1 MSQSTKDESPES
13 GLDANQLR
21 ELRQLLLDA
30 RVSLTLRRSGQL
42 RARTGLISEVE
53 DEGDSAARAGDEDRL
68 VQLAETEHDKLA
80 EIDHALSKFETGE
93 YGLDEETEE
102 PIGFARLRLIPWARY
117 SATTQEAL
125 ERRG

>member
-1 MSQSTKDESPES
+1 MSQSTKDDSPES

-80 EIDHALSKFETGE
+80 EIDHALSKFDTGD

-125 ERRG
+125 ERKG

>member
-1 MSQSTKDESPES
+1 MTQSTKDDSPES

-80 EIDHALSKFETGE
+80 EIDHALSKFETGD